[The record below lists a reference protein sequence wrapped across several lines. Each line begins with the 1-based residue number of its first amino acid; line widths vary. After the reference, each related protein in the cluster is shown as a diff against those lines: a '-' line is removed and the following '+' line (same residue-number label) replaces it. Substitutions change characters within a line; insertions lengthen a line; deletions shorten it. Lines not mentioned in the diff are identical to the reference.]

1 MSVGEQAAECINSNA
16 SETHLWSP
24 AGRPLPAQYFAPF
37 QASPRLM
44 SGFVHPQSAPTNRK
58 DTSVESAELMLHDVA
73 FCDSAA
79 MMLSATNKLLVP
91 QIRVCHFG
99 GCHTRGHY
107 GRAVNNN
114 MATEALSKWQVQSD
128 DYGNLYFYNTI
139 TGESVW
145 ELPEEEN
152 EEQQVEVEVEVQK
165 PKNQN
170 DDRVL
175 RLEPPRKQYSV
186 YAIAVGVAEAMVNV
200 VETLEETTEKLRK
213 PKSRRKFMSL
223 AAEKRFLKNAAKEEK
238 KKKHLHDRAVM
249 TYVNVLIRN
258 DEDVK
263 REDSVKRREVGSLFT
278 ADESRRWQQERELER
293 EAKRR
298 AVRRAR
304 RQHHAKVESLH
315 RHQQM
320 LINFRSGLMKYLLGK
335 IVCST
340 ELQRQRIL
348 LLTTPQMLA
357 EMMERKK
364 ELQMK
369 VEPEIAEKM
378 AAEEKLVKQ
387 KYDKNLRKVFAT
399 LDEAG
404 TGKLHLLQIL
414 FGRFLIEF
422 VSQLSAKDVGGLQLI
437 TSGEFREFVTILEE
451 VLDHYAGVKAAVEDA
466 ENDIE
471 ATLITAASSSGVSLA
486 RARMGAMSAKKLKHE
501 LAVLKEREQQIQA
514 TRDRAKWRGYGPR
527 GDTLVALKEEWEKNH
542 HHRLIRLGESLPVF
556 CCLCRRRKWEIWR
569 RQQEEIE
576 SDFHSYWPTLH
587 ALRVKDEE
595 LRYVQERDRK
605 NDIPVEETGPPD
617 EIIQGIVDTQSG
629 EALHEK
635 YELTVAQGHTDSDLI
650 AVRETIVALV
660 MLVEATAIDELAG
673 NTIPQRRVHKKLAP
687 RSPGKRSKEPPPN
700 EMLER
705 IKIFENEEG
714 ERKSM
719 YTEERN
725 MIIML
730 ERDRRA
736 VERPFLRLQDAA
748 HDALVRLFEHCV
760 SPSGFL
766 TRLNF
771 ERCLAFLPPQKIVT
785 TMADKTVQPFEAANR
800 LILHTIPCRSESMG
814 DYIFEQVTNMQ
825 KLQRSHFVAKVF
837 SVHKHMFQL
846 FSELGLLIECW
857 PVVFVVSEYF
867 DQGSWR
873 AYYRKRFIEVSKESV
888 AYASVEQHLRSVF
901 REVASGLAAMHS
913 LGLLH
918 LNINMGNIYIASDS
932 DVHGDAIH
940 VRISGVLSWKHD
952 FDADNLKASD
962 MHDCCNYNYAPPEVV
977 KELQVTAKAD
987 AWMLGCALCEAL
999 FMWQQQQL
1007 LLSTPNQPA
1016 QPSSPI
1022 TFHTTSIGELLQ
1034 QLPIAT
1040 SSSMR
1045 SIIRMLL
1052 QPNPAQRPQMSQTPA
1067 QMATLKELFQSAQQD
1082 DFDAVRD
1089 YLQVVLHEEVE
1100 DGSAQSPQKA
1110 VEAIVEA
1117 KTKNSLLHYACD
1129 NGNLEACKFLLM
1141 CEGMAAAFLNE
1152 INAFGHT
1159 PLFYA
1164 ASSGKLSL
1172 VKWLISNG
1180 ADIDTDYSDRSDIA
1194 PRDGDLG
1201 IFTPLQIACFKGHEG
1216 VANFLV
1222 ECNAELSGTRR
1233 NGKTPLHFASA
1244 ENHPAI
1250 VKLLIEAGADVHACD
1265 GEGKTPVDVANSA
1278 VLSLLLPDEYGGPNE
1293 ENNELEGGP
1302 DDNADND
1309 AEFEGDDQTERG
1321 MEGVKSAFGAE
1332 IARSFR
1338 SKTWKTRVIAIT
1350 DASISFQ
1357 NVFKGKN
1364 LVKLFDG
1371 ACIMMEL
1378 ALQDAVTQVA
1388 SSCCSSLLKVAFNA
1402 AMSEKD
1408 FHTRQFHEQRP
1419 VIDRIA
1425 SALLLRGAGSNDKD
1439 ASEAVTSLLFLIC
1452 KSVDITRYLTSQI
1465 SRMMASS
1472 SPAMLLLSPSKQ
1484 TSAGPS
1490 VLSTNVSWRHQ
1501 LVAIKIL
1508 NAIANQYRMDEK
1520 SSGLSFANA
1529 MKISMLALENSS
1541 VHVRTAS
1548 IDLLVQCLV
1557 IRCEE
1562 SGMFTPITFCSSC
1575 YFEQNQQLKPSIQA
1589 KINTGLKQA
1598 LQQSKRLSIRSEEA
1612 SDGVDEDRNGV
1623 TNGNAAAFDVHT
1635 ATLSPRSKASQR
1647 EDDLPYAEP
1656 IQDQNKE
1663 LAAEMLECFGEK
1675 ATRCLFSNA
1684 WAPRVEALSYVQ
1696 YLVETRQLSFAGQ
1709 DTKTTVSQRKL
1720 VSAMQTTLKQALQ
1733 DRVNSVFEA
1742 AVSLLMEVSIA
1753 FDSAVAS
1760 PTDVAVMHDLV
1771 RPLIPR
1777 LLVKLGDS
1785 KNRLHVTTEDAL
1797 LLLSRQTSCIG
1808 PVFLLEEMI
1817 ASDRN
1822 SSPQTLSAT
1831 YLTNKMAL
1839 VSKLM
1844 LEFGI
1849 QESSGDNGLLP
1860 IRNVLQL
1867 ALQVCEHK
1875 DQNVRL
1881 MSLQIVAD
1889 TLQVARTAAMPFID
1903 ALARSSRQKLISKLV
1918 ERGVM
1923 ESDMLMD
1930 EVDDF
1935 EIPIEAA
1942 RPGTSGGIRPPTAS
1956 GSSTKHRPALANPSL
1971 SANASSASN
1980 QSSSAAQ
1987 SQPVQLPY
1995 GTPLTDEQKK
2005 LFTNIIQGFGEEL
2018 VRCLLDKAWAPR
2030 EAAIREVERQVVC
2043 CVSGRVAGDTT
2054 LPKTLEALGM
2064 LAQVLEIGLNDT
2076 VARVFQC
2083 ALRLF
2088 QVIATDFLPL
2098 VASEHQYVDEILEN
2112 VVGLVLQ
2119 KLGDTKQ
2126 RLRQDCYTLLH
2137 SMASLSHM
2145 GHARMCKMLAEK
2157 YQQLSSTSSAVAASP
2172 LVIGELLRLFT
2183 MLVKEAPAGD
2193 NHKQP
2198 DLSLILAI
2206 VRPALENKHV
2216 DVRNAAITTY
2226 VTIYEATNGG
2236 TSNSYGAV
2244 DLNSFLADLKP
2255 SMRETIT
2262 RSVVQITKAL
2272 PTSSLSRDNDD
2283 SSRPEIDSGR
2293 KLQRPLGVDAYKLGQ
2308 ICSAEIT
2315 ELLTS
2320 PSSSPAQRCLG
2331 VDKLVD
2337 HLVTS
2342 TPDPKFKGA
2351 WETCCLLSKQLMLE
2365 TSPIVCLAAFDLL
2378 QLLID
2383 PPAHNYGG
2391 TSSAGQDFA
2400 IPWGEWGVH
2409 LVLGS
2414 TIRSVVQLSASES
2427 VRVRSKVS
2435 DMLRLVAGKS
2445 VVGKNAV
2452 CNAILSAPEQSD
2464 LSGSAGESVS
2474 GRKAAFMKLRWQL
2487 SLRLELL
2494 YEFLVVTDSS
2504 NGGAPSPPLERRKSS
2519 SRTSKPSSSS
2529 EPLGLVNVVPF
2540 LGSCVTHP
2548 SPLVQT
2554 ASVKIMRFLR
2564 STSEEELTTFLQ
2576 ASCSPALQRRLQTLM
2591 ARAARDEDD
2600 EGNNADHFDAD
2611 RTTCVR
2617 GSRASHVRRVAALR
2631 PPRSVPVEEKQ
2642 NMVDVFPPP
2651 NSAPGKSRQTSG
2663 GVGEYDDSMNDG
2675 SYLQPRDQKQPIWL
2689 EQQAGS
2695 GGSGRRQTP
2704 GSDMFNAIS
2713 FDDGEPEAHIVVGGG
2728 AAGLMKAR
2736 RKSTLR
2742 GTGNNNEELSER
2754 TRFGV
2759 Y

>member
-1 MSVGEQAAECINSNA
+1 
-16 SETHLWSP
+16 
-24 AGRPLPAQYFAPF
+24 
-37 QASPRLM
+37 
-44 SGFVHPQSAPTNRK
+44 
-58 DTSVESAELMLHDVA
+58 
-73 FCDSAA
+73 
-79 MMLSATNKLLVP
+79 
-91 QIRVCHFG
+91 
-99 GCHTRGHY
+99 
-107 GRAVNNN
+107 
-114 MATEALSKWQVQSD
+114 
-128 DYGNLYFYNTI
+128 
-139 TGESVW
+139 
-145 ELPEEEN
+145 
-152 EEQQVEVEVEVQK
+152 
-165 PKNQN
+165 
-170 DDRVL
+170 
-175 RLEPPRKQYSV
+175 
-186 YAIAVGVAEAMVNV
+186 
-200 VETLEETTEKLRK
+200 
-213 PKSRRKFMSL
+213 
-223 AAEKRFLKNAAKEEK
+223 
-238 KKKHLHDRAVM
+238 
-249 TYVNVLIRN
+249 
-258 DEDVK
+258 
-263 REDSVKRREVGSLFT
+263 
-278 ADESRRWQQERELER
+278 
-293 EAKRR
+293 
-298 AVRRAR
+298 
-304 RQHHAKVESLH
+304 
-315 RHQQM
+315 
-320 LINFRSGLMKYLLGK
+320 
-335 IVCST
+335 
-340 ELQRQRIL
+340 
-348 LLTTPQMLA
+348 MLA
-357 EMMERKK
+357 EMLERKR
-364 ELQMK
+364 EMQMK

-378 AAEEKLVKQ
+378 AEEEGLAKQ
-387 KYDKNLRKVFAT
+387 KYERNLRKVFT
-399 LDEAG
+399 TIDEAG
-404 TGKLHLLQIL
+404 AGKLHLLQIL
-414 FGRFLIEF
+414 FGVFSKEKPQKYAAKVRGLAELLSSTELQRFLIDF
-422 VSQLSAKDVGGLQLI
+422 VSQSTRKEGGGPQLI
-437 TSGEFREFVTILEE
+437 TAGEFREFVSIIEE

-471 ATLITAASSSGVSLA
+471 ATLAAAASSSSGGVSLA
-486 RARMGAMSAKKLKHE
+486 RARMGVMSAKKIKHE
-501 LAVLKEREQQIQA
+501 LAVLREHEQQLQAIREREM
-514 TRDRAKWRGYGPR
+514 WRGYGPK
-527 GDTLVALKEEWEKNH
+527 GDSLVASKEEWEKNH
-542 HHRLIRLGESLPVF
+542 HHRFIRLDESLPVF
-556 CCLCRRRKWEIWR
+556 CCICRRRRWELWR
-569 RQQEEIE
+569 REQEEIE
-576 SDFHSYWPTLH
+576 SEFRSRWPTLH
-587 ALRVKDEE
+587 ALRLKDEE
-595 LRYVQERDRK
+595 LRFVQKRDRK
-605 NDIPVEETGPPD
+605 NGLPVEETEEKQELNVSTDAVQP
-617 EIIQGIVDTQSG
+617 
-629 EALHEK
+629 K
-635 YELTVAQGHTDSDLI
+635 YEFTTFQGRTDGVSI
-650 AVRETIVALV
+650 AVRETLVALV
-660 MLVEATAIDELAG
+660 MLVEATAMEDFAARSK
-673 NTIPQRRVHKKLAP
+673 PQRRVHKKHAP
-687 RSPGKRSKEPPPN
+687 KSPGKRAKKPPTN
-700 EMLER
+700 EVLER
-705 IKIFENEEG
+705 VKVFEGEEQ

-719 YTEERN
+719 YTEELH
-725 MIIML
+725 MLIML
-730 ERDRRA
+730 ERNRRSI
-736 VERPFLRLQDAA
+736 ERPFLRVQD
-748 HDALVRLFEHCV
+748 
-760 SPSGFL
+760 
-766 TRLNF
+766 
-771 ERCLAFLPPQKIVT
+771 
-785 TMADKTVQPFEAANR
+785 
-800 LILHTIPCRSESMG
+800 
-814 DYIFEQVTNMQ
+814 
-825 KLQRSHFVAKVF
+825 
-837 SVHKHMFQL
+837 
-846 FSELGLLIECW
+846 
-857 PVVFVVSEYF
+857 
-867 DQGSWR
+867 
-873 AYYRKRFIEVSKESV
+873 
-888 AYASVEQHLRSVF
+888 
-901 REVASGLAAMHS
+901 ASGLAAMHN

-918 LNINMGNIYIASDS
+918 LNVNLGNIYVSNDRDTS
-932 DVHGDAIH
+932 VH
-940 VRISGVLSWKHD
+940 VKISGSLSWKHD
-952 FDADNLKASD
+952 FDADNLRASD
-962 MHDCCNYNYAPPEVV
+962 MHDCFNYNYAPPEVV
-977 KELQVTAKAD
+977 KQLPITEKSD

-999 FMWQQQQL
+999 FMWQSQQL
-1007 LLSTPNQPA
+1007 ILSTPNHPA
-1016 QPSSPI
+1016 QPTQPVI
-1022 TFHTTSIGELLQ
+1022 FHSKSINELVQ
-1034 QLPIAT
+1034 KLPIAT
-1040 SSSMR
+1040 SASMSPPSVPGVASVATSR
-1045 SIIRMLL
+1045 AWQEDIERPHELELL
-1052 QPNPAQRPQMSQTPA
+1052 VSGMSKTPA
-1067 QMATLKELFQSAQQD
+1067 QMATLKELFQAAQQD

-1089 YLQVVLHEEVE
+1089 YLQVALQDEADVNT
-1100 DGSAQSPQKA
+1100 DSQKA
-1110 VEAIVEA
+1110 IESIVEV

-1129 NGNLEACKFLLM
+1129 NGNLDACKYLLM
-1141 CEGMAAAFLNE
+1141 CEGMATAFLNE

-1164 ASSGKLSL
+1164 ASSGHLPL

-1180 ADIDTDYSDRSDIA
+1180 ADIDTDYSDRSDID

-1244 ENHPAI
+1244 ENHPTI

-1265 GEGKTPVDVANSA
+1265 GDGKTPVDVANSA
-1278 VLSLLLPDEYGGPNE
+1278 VLSLLLPDECGGQNAE
-1293 ENNELEGGP
+1293 EKELEAASGDNE
-1302 DDNADND
+1302 DDD
-1309 AEFEGDDQTERG
+1309 EFEGDEKTKRW
-1321 MEGVKSAFGAE
+1321 MEGVKGAFGAD

-1350 DASISFQ
+1350 DASMCFQ

-1364 LVKLFDG
+1364 LLKLFDG
-1371 ACIMMEL
+1371 ACVMMEL

-1388 SSCCSSLLKVAFNA
+1388 SSCCTSLLKVGFNA

-1408 FHTRQFHEQRP
+1408 FHTKRFHEERP

-1425 SALLLRGAGSNDKD
+1425 SALLLRGAGSNEKD

-1452 KSVDITRYLTSQI
+1452 KSVDITRYLTLQI
-1465 SRMMASS
+1465 SQMMVSS
-1472 SPAMLLLSPSKQ
+1472 SSAPPLLSPNKQ
-1484 TSAGPS
+1484 SSAGPTAS
-1490 VLSTNVSWRHQ
+1490 STNVSWRHQ

-1508 NAIANQYRMDEK
+1508 NAIANQYRMDEQA
-1520 SSGLSFANA
+1520 SGLSFANA

-1562 SGMFTPITFCSSC
+1562 SDMKGAPDAIYEHTKSWCESLFKQ
-1575 YFEQNQQLKPSIQA
+1575 QNQQLKPSIQA
-1589 KINTGLKQA
+1589 KINTGLKNA
-1598 LQQSKRLSIRSEEA
+1598 LQKSKRLSIRSDES
-1612 SDGVDEDRNGV
+1612 SDRGGGGVG
-1623 TNGNAAAFDVHT
+1623 NGNAAAFDVPT
-1635 ATLSPRSKASQR
+1635 AALSPRSKASRR

-1656 IQDQNKE
+1656 IQGQNKE
-1663 LAAEMLECFGEK
+1663 VSVDMLECFGEK

-1696 YLVETRQLSFAGQ
+1696 YLVETRQLSFASQ
-1709 DTKTTVSQRKL
+1709 STNSTVSQCTL
-1720 VSAMQTTLKQALQ
+1720 VSAMQTTLMQALQ

-1742 AVSLLMEVSIA
+1742 GVSLLMEVSIA
-1753 FDSAVAS
+1753 FDSVVAS
-1760 PTDVAVMHDLV
+1760 PADVAVMHDLV

-1797 LLLSRQTSCIG
+1797 LLLSRQASCIG

-1817 ASDRN
+1817 ACDRN

-1849 QESSGDNGLLP
+1849 HESSGDKGLLP
-1860 IRNVLQL
+1860 IRNVLQH

-1935 EIPIEAA
+1935 DIPTETA

-1971 SANASSASN
+1971 SANAPSSGN
-1980 QSSSAAQ
+1980 QSSSASQ

-1995 GTPLTDEQKK
+1995 GTALTIEQKE
-2005 LFTNIIQGFGEEL
+2005 LFATIIQGFGEEL
-2018 VRCLLDKAWAPR
+2018 VRCLLDKAWAQR

-2043 CVSGRVAGDTT
+2043 CVSGRVAADTA

-2137 SMASLSHM
+2137 SMASLGHM

-2157 YQQLSSTSSAVAASP
+2157 YQQLSSSSNAVAASP
-2172 LVIGELLRLFT
+2172 LVVGELLRLFT
-2183 MLVKEAPAGD
+2183 MLVREAPAGD

-2226 VTIYEATNGG
+2226 ITIYEATNGG
-2236 TSNSYGAV
+2236 TNDSYGAV
-2244 DLNSFLADLKP
+2244 DLNSFLAELKP

-2272 PTSSLSRDNDD
+2272 PTSSLTRENDD

-2293 KLQRPLGVDAYKLGQ
+2293 KLQRPLGVDAHKLGQ

-2320 PSSSPAQRCLG
+2320 PSGTAAQRCLG

-2337 HLVTS
+2337 YLVAS

-2351 WETCCLLSKQLMLE
+2351 WETCCLLVKQLMLE
-2365 TSPIVCLAAFDLL
+2365 TTPTVCLAAFDLL

-2383 PPAHNYGG
+2383 PPAPNYGG
-2391 TSSAGQDFA
+2391 NGQDYA

-2435 DMLRLVAGKS
+2435 EMLRLVAGKS
-2445 VVGKNAV
+2445 AVGKNAV

-2464 LSGSAGESVS
+2464 MSGSAGESVS
-2474 GRKAAFMKLRWQL
+2474 ARKVAFTKLRWQL

-2504 NGGAPSPPLERRKSS
+2504 NGAAPSPPALGRRKSS
-2519 SRTSKPSSSS
+2519 SRASKSSSSS
-2529 EPLGLVNVVPF
+2529 EPLSLVNVVPF

-2548 SPLVQT
+2548 SPLVRT
-2554 ASVKIMRFLR
+2554 ASAKIMRFLR
-2564 STSEEELTTFLQ
+2564 STSEEELATFLQ
-2576 ASCSPALQRRLQTLM
+2576 SSCSPALQRRLQTLM
-2591 ARAARDEDD
+2591 AQAARDEDD

-2642 NMVDVFPPP
+2642 MMVDVFPPP
-2651 NSAPGKSRQTSG
+2651 NSAPGKSRRSG
-2663 GVGEYDDSMNDG
+2663 GGDAEDDDSMNDG
-2675 SYLQPRDQKQPIWL
+2675 SHLESRNQKQPIWL
-2689 EQQAGS
+2689 DQQPGS
-2695 GGSGRRQTP
+2695 SRKTP
-2704 GSDMFNAIS
+2704 SASDMFGALS
-2713 FDDGEPEAHIVVGGG
+2713 FDASEPEGPIMVGGG

-2736 RKSTLR
+2736 RKSTHR
-2742 GTGNNNEELSER
+2742 GTSSNNDELNER
-2754 TRFGV
+2754 IRYGV

>member
-1 MSVGEQAAECINSNA
+1 ME
-16 SETHLWSP
+16 
-24 AGRPLPAQYFAPF
+24 AQ
-37 QASPRLM
+37 
-44 SGFVHPQSAPTNRK
+44 
-58 DTSVESAELMLHDVA
+58 
-73 FCDSAA
+73 
-79 MMLSATNKLLVP
+79 
-91 QIRVCHFG
+91 
-99 GCHTRGHY
+99 
-107 GRAVNNN
+107 
-114 MATEALSKWQVQSD
+114 SKWQVQSD

-145 ELPEEEN
+145 QLPEEE
-152 EEQQVEVEVEVQK
+152 EEVEVVDVAK
-165 PKNQN
+165 TKNQN
-170 DDRVL
+170 DDKVVEL
-175 RLEPPRKQYSV
+175 NQPREQYSI
-186 YAIAVGVAEAMVNV
+186 YAIAVGVADTLVKI
-200 VETLEETTEKLRK
+200 VEMIEDKAENLKRSK
-213 PKSRRKFMSL
+213 IRRKFVSP
-223 AAEKRFLKNAAKEEK
+223 AAEQRFLKNAAKEEK
-238 KKKHLHDRAVM
+238 KKKHLRDRVVTA
-249 TYVNVLIRN
+249 YVNVLVPTIETGG
-258 DEDVK
+258 DGGE
-263 REDSVKRREVGSLFT
+263 KRREVGSLFK
-278 ADESRRWQQERELER
+278 AEESRRWQQERELER

-298 AVRRAR
+298 ATRRAR
-304 RQHHAKVESLH
+304 RQHQAKVEALH

-320 LINFRSGLMKYLLGK
+320 LISFRSDLMKYLLGK
-335 IVCST
+335 ILCST

-357 EMMERKK
+357 EMLERKR
-364 ELQMK
+364 EMQMK

-378 AAEEKLVKQ
+378 AEEEGLAKQ
-387 KYDKNLRKVFAT
+387 KYERNLRKVFT
-399 LDEAG
+399 TIDEAG
-404 TGKLHLLQIL
+404 AGKLHLLQIL
-414 FGRFLIEF
+414 FGVFSKENPQKYAAKVRGLAELLSSTELQRFLIDF
-422 VSQLSAKDVGGLQLI
+422 VSQSTRKEGGGPQLI
-437 TSGEFREFVTILEE
+437 TAGEFREFVSIIEE

-471 ATLITAASSSGVSLA
+471 ATLAAAASSSSGGVSLA
-486 RARMGAMSAKKLKHE
+486 RVRMGVMSAKKIKHE
-501 LAVLKEREQQIQA
+501 LAVLREHEQQLQAIREREM
-514 TRDRAKWRGYGPR
+514 WRGYGPK
-527 GDTLVALKEEWEKNH
+527 GDSLVASKEEWEKNH
-542 HHRLIRLGESLPVF
+542 HHRFIRLDESLPVF
-556 CCLCRRRKWEIWR
+556 CCICRRRRWELWR
-569 RQQEEIE
+569 REQEEIE
-576 SDFHSYWPTLH
+576 SEFRSRWPTLH
-587 ALRVKDEE
+587 ALRLKDEE
-595 LRYVQERDRK
+595 LRFVQKRDRK
-605 NDIPVEETGPPD
+605 NGLPVEETEEKQELNVSTDAVQP
-617 EIIQGIVDTQSG
+617 
-629 EALHEK
+629 K
-635 YELTVAQGHTDSDLI
+635 YEFTTFQGRTDGVSI
-650 AVRETIVALV
+650 AVRETLVALV
-660 MLVEATAIDELAG
+660 MLVEATAMEDFAARSK
-673 NTIPQRRVHKKLAP
+673 PQRRVHKKHAP
-687 RSPGKRSKEPPPN
+687 KSPGKRAKKPPTN
-700 EMLER
+700 EVLER
-705 IKIFENEEG
+705 VKVFEGEEQ

-719 YTEERN
+719 YTEELH
-725 MIIML
+725 MLIML
-730 ERDRRA
+730 ERNRRSI
-736 VERPFLRLQDAA
+736 ERPFLCVQDSA
-748 HDALVRLFEHCV
+748 HDAFVRLIEHCV
-760 SPSGFL
+760 NPSGVL
-766 TRLNF
+766 SRLDF
-771 ERCLAFLPPQKIVT
+771 ERCLSFHLPRKMVLA
-785 TMADKTVQPFEAANR
+785 MADRAVTPFEASNR
-800 LILHTIPCRSESMG
+800 LVLQTIPCRSESMG
-814 DYIFEQVTNMQ
+814 NFIFEQVTNMQ
-825 KLQRSHFVAKVF
+825 KSLRSPFVAKVF
-837 SVHKHMFQL
+837 SAHKHTFQL
-846 FSELGLLIECW
+846 FSELGLLVECW
-857 PVVFVVSEYF
+857 PVVFLVSEYF
-867 DQGSWR
+867 TEGSWLH
-873 AYYRKRFIEVSKESV
+873 YYRKCFIQIPKVK
-888 AYASVEQHLRSVF
+888 YAAVEQHLRGVF

-918 LNINMGNIYIASDS
+918 LNVNLGNIYVSNDRDTS
-932 DVHGDAIH
+932 VH
-940 VRISGVLSWKHD
+940 VKISGSLSWKHD
-952 FDADNLKASD
+952 FDADNLRASD
-962 MHDCCNYNYAPPEVV
+962 MHDCFNYNYAPPEVV
-977 KELQVTAKAD
+977 KQLPITEKSD

-999 FMWQQQQL
+999 FMWQSQQL
-1007 LLSTPNQPA
+1007 ILSTPNHPA
-1016 QPSSPI
+1016 QPTQPVI
-1022 TFHTTSIGELLQ
+1022 FHSKSINELVQ
-1034 QLPIAT
+1034 KLPIAT
-1040 SSSMR
+1040 SASMSPPSVPGVASVATSR
-1045 SIIRMLL
+1045 AWQEDIERPHELELL
-1052 QPNPAQRPQMSQTPA
+1052 VSGMSKTPA
-1067 QMATLKELFQSAQQD
+1067 QMATLKELFQAAQQD

-1089 YLQVVLHEEVE
+1089 YLQVALQDEADVNT
-1100 DGSAQSPQKA
+1100 DSQKA
-1110 VEAIVEA
+1110 IESIVEV

-1129 NGNLEACKFLLM
+1129 NGNLDACKYLLM
-1141 CEGMAAAFLNE
+1141 CEGMATAFLNE

-1164 ASSGKLSL
+1164 ASSGHLPL

-1180 ADIDTDYSDRSDIA
+1180 ADIDTDYSDRSDID

-1244 ENHPAI
+1244 ENHPTI

-1265 GEGKTPVDVANSA
+1265 GDGKTPVDVANSA
-1278 VLSLLLPDEYGGPNE
+1278 VLSLLLPDEYGAQNAE
-1293 ENNELEGGP
+1293 EKELEAASGDNG
-1302 DDNADND
+1302 DDDD
-1309 AEFEGDDQTERG
+1309 EFEGDEKTKRC
-1321 MEGVKSAFGAE
+1321 MEGVKGAFGAD

-1350 DASISFQ
+1350 DASMCFQ

-1371 ACIMMEL
+1371 ACVMMEL

-1388 SSCCSSLLKVAFNA
+1388 SSCCTSLLKVAFNA

-1408 FHTRQFHEQRP
+1408 FHTKQFHDERP

-1425 SALLLRGAGSNDKD
+1425 SALLLRGAGSNEKD

-1452 KSVDITRYLTSQI
+1452 KSVDITRYLTLQI
-1465 SRMMASS
+1465 SQMMVSS
-1472 SPAMLLLSPSKQ
+1472 SSAPPLLSPNKQ
-1484 TSAGPS
+1484 SSAGPTAS
-1490 VLSTNVSWRHQ
+1490 STNVSWRHQ

-1508 NAIANQYRMDEK
+1508 NAIANQYRMDEHA
-1520 SSGLSFANA
+1520 SGLSFANA

-1562 SGMFTPITFCSSC
+1562 SDMKGAPDAIYEHTKSWCESLFKQ
-1575 YFEQNQQLKPSIQA
+1575 QNQQLKPSIQA
-1589 KINTGLKQA
+1589 KINTGLKNA
-1598 LQQSKRLSIRSEEA
+1598 LQKSKRLSIRSDES
-1612 SDGVDEDRNGV
+1612 SDRGGGGVG
-1623 TNGNAAAFDVHT
+1623 NGNAAAFDVPT
-1635 ATLSPRSKASQR
+1635 AALSPRSKASQR

-1656 IQDQNKE
+1656 IQGQNKE
-1663 LAAEMLECFGEK
+1663 VSVDMLECFGEK

-1696 YLVETRQLSFAGQ
+1696 YLVETRQLSFASQ
-1709 DTKTTVSQRKL
+1709 SANSAVSQRTL
-1720 VSAMQTTLKQALQ
+1720 VSAMQTTLMQALQ

-1742 AVSLLMEVSIA
+1742 GVSLLMEVSIA
-1753 FDSAVAS
+1753 FDSVVAS
-1760 PTDVAVMHDLV
+1760 PADVAVMHDLV

-1797 LLLSRQTSCIG
+1797 LLLSRQASCIG

-1817 ASDRN
+1817 ACDRN

-1849 QESSGDNGLLP
+1849 HESSGDKGLLP

-1889 TLQVARTAAMPFID
+1889 TLQVARSAAMPFID

-1935 EIPIEAA
+1935 DIPTQTA

-1956 GSSTKHRPALANPSL
+1956 GSSTKHRPALVNPSL
-1971 SANASSASN
+1971 SANAPSSGH
-1980 QSSSAAQ
+1980 QSSSASS

-1995 GTPLTDEQKK
+1995 GTALTIEQKE
-2005 LFTNIIQGFGEEL
+2005 LFATIIQGFGEEL
-2018 VRCLLDKAWAPR
+2018 VRCLLDKAWAQR

-2043 CVSGRVAGDTT
+2043 CVSGRVAADTA

-2119 KLGDTKQ
+2119 KLGDTKP

-2157 YQQLSSTSSAVAASP
+2157 YQQLSSSSNAVAASP
-2172 LVIGELLRLFT
+2172 LVVGELLRLFT
-2183 MLVKEAPAGD
+2183 MLVREAPAGG
-2193 NHKQP
+2193 NPKQP

-2236 TSNSYGAV
+2236 TNDSYGAV
-2244 DLNSFLADLKP
+2244 DLNSFLAELKP

-2272 PTSSLSRDNDD
+2272 PTSSLTRENDD

-2293 KLQRPLGVDAYKLGQ
+2293 KLQRPLGVDAHKLGQ

-2320 PSSSPAQRCLG
+2320 PSGTVAQRCLG

-2337 HLVTS
+2337 YLVAS
-2342 TPDPKFKGA
+2342 TPDPKYKGA
-2351 WETCCLLSKQLMLE
+2351 WETCCLLVKQLMLE
-2365 TSPIVCLAAFDLL
+2365 TTPTVCLAAFDLL

-2383 PPAHNYGG
+2383 PPAPNYGG
-2391 TSSAGQDFA
+2391 NGQDYA

-2435 DMLRLVAGKS
+2435 EMLRLVAGKS
-2445 VVGKNAV
+2445 AVGKNAV

-2464 LSGSAGESVS
+2464 MSGSAGESVS
-2474 GRKAAFMKLRWQL
+2474 ARKVAFTKLRWQL

-2504 NGGAPSPPLERRKSS
+2504 NGAAPSPPALGRRKSS
-2519 SRTSKPSSSS
+2519 SRASKSSSSS

-2548 SPLVQT
+2548 SPLVRT
-2554 ASVKIMRFLR
+2554 ASAKIMRFLR
-2564 STSEEELTTFLQ
+2564 STSEEELATFLQ
-2576 ASCSPALQRRLQTLM
+2576 SSCSPALQRRLQTLM
-2591 ARAARDEDD
+2591 AQAARDEDD

-2611 RTTCVR
+2611 GTTCVR

-2642 NMVDVFPPP
+2642 MMVDVFPPP
-2651 NSAPGKSRQTSG
+2651 NSAPGKSRRSG
-2663 GVGEYDDSMNDG
+2663 GGDADDDDSMNDG
-2675 SYLQPRDQKQPIWL
+2675 SHLESRNQKQPIWL
-2689 EQQAGS
+2689 DQQPGS
-2695 GGSGRRQTP
+2695 SRKTP
-2704 GSDMFNAIS
+2704 SASDMFGALS
-2713 FDDGEPEAHIVVGGG
+2713 FDAGEPEGPIMVGGG

-2736 RKSTLR
+2736 RKSTHR
-2742 GTGNNNEELSER
+2742 GTSSNNDELNER
-2754 TRFGV
+2754 IRYGV